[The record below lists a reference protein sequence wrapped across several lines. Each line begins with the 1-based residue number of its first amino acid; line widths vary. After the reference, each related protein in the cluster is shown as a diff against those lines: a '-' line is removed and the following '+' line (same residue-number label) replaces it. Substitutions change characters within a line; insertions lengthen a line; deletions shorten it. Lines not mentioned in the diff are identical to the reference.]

1 MSMRI
6 ICLIVG
12 FAFGSI
18 PNGYLIARSK
28 GVDIRHTGSGN
39 VGTTNVLR
47 SMGKKYGALTLLL
60 DMAKA
65 IVPIIIMQ
73 LFYGDIYE
81 TRYITT
87 MYTGLGAV
95 LGHDFSPWLN
105 FNGGKGVA
113 TSGGVLLTTDP
124 ILITVTLAM
133 VFITAKVTGYVSLG
147 SLMASV
153 VYIAFNLFVAITGHV
168 PGWPFYPQYFSPS
181 HRFEIIAVALI
192 MAGITVFRHKANI
205 IRLINGTE
213 NKIKL

>member
-12 FAFGSI
+12 FIFGSI

-47 SMGKKYGALTLLL
+47 SMGKKYGA
-60 DMAKA
+60 
-65 IVPIIIMQ
+65 MQ
-73 LFYGDIYE
+73 LFYGDIHE

-124 ILITVTLAM
+124 LLITVTLAM

-153 VYIAFNLFVAITGHV
+153 VYIAFNLFVAITGYV

-181 HRFEIIAVALI
+181 HSIEIIAVALI

-205 IRLINGTE
+205 IRLMNGTE